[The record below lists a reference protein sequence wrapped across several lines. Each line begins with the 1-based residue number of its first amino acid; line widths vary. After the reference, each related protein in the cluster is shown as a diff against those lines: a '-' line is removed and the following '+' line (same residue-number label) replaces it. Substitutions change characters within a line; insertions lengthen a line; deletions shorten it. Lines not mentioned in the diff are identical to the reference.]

1 MTRPFK
7 AVTIAA
13 ILTVSF
19 GATFPSAALG
29 VSPKTFAAGVGDAYA
44 FMAVDFL
51 LAGAI
56 AGLSWAAE
64 VEVGLYATGV
74 VFGAYPFA
82 AALGCDAGS
91 RAAGDGAPN
100 RLEAT
105 GYATLAAYGETALLG
120 GIGLLYD
127 KTHRNVRDTSKGD
140 LYLGLFIADVA
151 TKPFLVTYV
160 YHRATKAPAPG
171 EANRGLILE
180 PYVDV
185 AVASDGRPL
194 PLYGLSFSF

>member
-7 AVTIAA
+7 AVTIAT
-13 ILTVSF
+13 ILTVAF
-19 GATFPSAALG
+19 GAAFPSAALD

-44 FMAVDFL
+44 LMAVDFL
-51 LAGAI
+51 LAGAV
-56 AGLSWAAE
+56 AGVSWAAE
-64 VEVGLYATGV
+64 VEVGVYASGI

-105 GYATLAAYGETALLG
+105 AYATLAAYGETALLG

-140 LYLGLFIADVA
+140 LYLGLLIADVV

-160 YHRATKAPAPG
+160 YHRAKKPVAPDG
-171 EANRGLILE
+171 EEGRVAVE

-185 AVASDGRPL
+185 AAGYDGRPL